1 MTNPRDDGSATTDPD
16 SNEHSEA
23 KKDSDG
29 TKADGTKADGTKADD
44 TSDGT
49 KGADGTK
56 SPDGTSDG
64 TKGAEAEKGSGA
76 KNGSK
81 RRSPEERLTALT
93 EKRDQLTKRIDGLTT
108 VARTMARKMDTRRK
122 IIVGALVLNAAA
134 HNEKTR
140 ASIRAQID
148 KNVKSDRDRELFAD
162 LLK

>member
-23 KKDSDG
+23 KKDS
-29 TKADGTKADGTKADD
+29 DGTKADGTKADD

-93 EKRDQLTKRIDGLTT
+93 ERRDQLTKRIDGLTT
-108 VARTMARKMDTRRK
+108 VARTMARKRDTRRK